1 MSATL
6 QRISLLIALSFAVC
20 SLAVFPAAAEDV
32 LLSNNTGDEFAVFFI
47 KDEPSLVMN
56 GFDLTPRG
64 VQLPTVLVSV
74 SISVSEPVP
83 GSYSRLAIY
92 QDANG
97 GSPVDATMV
106 YQQAASLGHA
116 GFNRIVLDRPV
127 VITEPVVWVGFY
139 LPVDFRFHADTSG
152 SSVLT
157 YWAWTP
163 GGSFDLASLAS
174 AEVLG
179 PGDGTEPV
187 EIEMKGIA
195 RITAELRS
203 AEYDEIAAAHT
214 LTEQLPVSAAQD
226 LSELEVYEGCNLLL
240 HDPSDRNFNAPM
252 TFPLYCRE
260 AQAYEAPH
268 RIANPPDQLLEADR
282 AGPLYKLST
291 FLSQEQIVPGR
302 RSQLPGR
309 VTHCM
314 RVPEGDLDRAVLA
327 EVREHESVGE
337 RWYMLPTVRINDVVC
352 AEVSVANYLSYFVAR
367 TAESAPNVNLVVGW
381 SRVEQHPL
389 ICGIPTKVY
398 VPIVNTGQDWFDTA
412 SGTVSVALEDFHVNT
427 GISNTRYVLQVNT
440 DQLGPGDR
448 RVYPLGPIAV
458 EDYINELHRLE
469 VRVDDAKHVAEVN
482 EQDNVWFTEYVLA
495 PYGAD
500 DEDCADPEEIAALE
514 HSEYEAFLQRVG
526 AWQKW
531 VEYWMETGSDYS
543 LDDGYDFRGDRN
555 DHGKK
560 LERLC
565 KDTEPVCEFTV
576 SGERP
581 DQMIEIT
588 VRWSGV

>member
-1 MSATL
+1 MSAVL

-20 SLAVFPAAAEDV
+20 SLAVIPAAAEDV
-32 LLSNNTGDEFAVFFI
+32 LLSNNTGEDYAVFFI

-56 GFDLTPRG
+56 GFDLTPLG
-64 VQLPTVLVSV
+64 VQLPTVLVAV

-106 YQQAASLGHA
+106 YQQPASLGQV

-127 VITEPVVWVGFY
+127 IITEPVVWVGFY

-187 EIEMKGIA
+187 EIPMKGIA

-203 AEYDEIAAAHT
+203 AEYDEVAAAYT
-214 LTEQLPVSAAQD
+214 LTEQLPSGAAQD

-252 TFPLYCRE
+252 TFPLYCRQ

-282 AGPLYKLST
+282 MGPLYKLST
-291 FLSQEQIVPGR
+291 FLSEEQIVPGR

-314 RVPEGDLDRAVLA
+314 RVPEGDLDRAVIA

-337 RWYMLPTVRINDVVC
+337 RWYMLATVRIHDVVC

-381 SRVEQHPL
+381 SRVEPHPL
-389 ICGIPTKVY
+389 ICGLPTKVY
-398 VPIVNTGQDWFDTA
+398 VPIVNTGQNWFDTA

-427 GISNTRYVLQVNT
+427 GISTTRYVLQVNT

-448 RVYPLGPIAV
+448 RVYPLGPISV
-458 EDYINELHRLE
+458 VGYVNELHRLE
-469 VRVDDAKHVAEVN
+469 VRVDDARVVAEVN
-482 EQDNVWFTEYVLA
+482 EADNIWFTEYVLT
-495 PYGAD
+495 PFGD
-500 DEDCADPEEIAALE
+500 DDDDCADPEEIAKREERDRERAL
-514 HSEYEAFLQRVG
+514 ARQL
-526 AWQKW
+526 AWQVW
-531 VEYWMETGSDYS
+531 VDHWTEEGEEWSQEENNDFNFDSAEAASSYISRCRRTAAVCRYHTSSD
-543 LDDGYDFRGDRN
+543 GATEVRVRRRG
-555 DHGKK
+555 H
-560 LERLC
+560 
-565 KDTEPVCEFTV
+565 
-576 SGERP
+576 
-581 DQMIEIT
+581 
-588 VRWSGV
+588 